1 MMTSADKEL
10 LPEAQDAPSATD
22 DEAAT
27 AVLKSKW
34 TKIAIC
40 CGGVIVGIPFLTVI
54 GLIIWVVVNHLLGK
68 A

>member
-1 MMTSADKEL
+1 MTSADKEA
-10 LPEAQDAPSATD
+10 LPEAQNAHSATN

-54 GLIIWVVVNHLLGK
+54 GLWVVVNNLLGK
-68 A
+68 G